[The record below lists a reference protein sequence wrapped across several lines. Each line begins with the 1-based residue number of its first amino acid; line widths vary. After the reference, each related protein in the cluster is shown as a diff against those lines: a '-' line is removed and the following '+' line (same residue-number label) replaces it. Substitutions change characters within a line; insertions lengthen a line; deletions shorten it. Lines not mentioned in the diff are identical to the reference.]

1 MKVYLLSAGN
11 APRDALSTILS
22 AHACGAAPAVSG
34 FEILHLSPNASGIR
48 DLEGFAGDL
57 SLCGSA
63 FAGEDAFPL
72 AGFSCRVR
80 LMAPELP
87 SAADLSADPAS
98 GLLLSALRGKGV
110 PLSYRADREAVSWA
124 IAEELYPGR
133 EEGRIGATQTTTR
146 ADCAYLISAYR
157 KGNTK

>member
-34 FEILHLSPNASGIR
+34 FEILHLSPNTSGIR

-80 LMAPELP
+80 LGAIRPRRCILTVRIM
-87 SAADLSADPAS
+87 
-98 GLLLSALRGKGV
+98 RGMSFSVKTTCTATPTTVSTVSRYV
-110 PLSYRADREAVSWA
+110 PLFQGSESKNCRYKKCVKEIS
-124 IAEELYPGR
+124 
-133 EEGRIGATQTTTR
+133 RIF
-146 ADCAYLISAYR
+146 CF
-157 KGNTK
+157 